1 MLLQQ
6 AQLCGSACK
15 QATNAWHAS
24 AAPIHEAPAARR
36 ASRFWVQ
43 GLGSSTQLR
52 TCNRLIP
59 TSSAVGV
66 LQMQP
71 SYEAQ
76 PMASHVE
83 EPSAS
88 TQPRRG
94 VPVSQVLPLP
104 PGMVEAVLKL
114 GGFLSSVLTRV
125 RSSFAAVFPQI
136 NDVTAKDVHEQL
148 VKLKSSIRLLALVA
162 PLARVGGSESLTALY
177 ARTFER
183 AAFGFAKMYLFCL
196 FMRVLLSWFPGIDWN
211 AQPWTFLR
219 LITEPYLQIYR
230 GILPPLFGQLD
241 FTPLFGFL
249 ILQDVVEVMAPTY
262 TMGLHDHDTSTRW
275 TTSDVMCYF
284 DGF

>member
-1 MLLQQ
+1 MIVQFVQ
-6 AQLCGSACK
+6 NVASKAR
-15 QATNAWHAS
+15 NA
-24 AAPIHEAPAARR
+24 
-36 ASRFWVQ
+36 
-43 GLGSSTQLR
+43 
-52 TCNRLIP
+52 
-59 TSSAVGV
+59 
-66 LQMQP
+66 
-71 SYEAQ
+71 
-76 PMASHVE
+76 
-83 EPSAS
+83 
-88 TQPRRG
+88 
-94 VPVSQVLPLP
+94 
-104 PGMVEAVLKL
+104 
-114 GGFLSSVLTRV
+114 
-125 RSSFAAVFPQI
+125 FAAAFPQVSDI
-136 NDVTAKDVHEQL
+136 TAKDVHKQL
-148 VKLKSSIRLLALVA
+148 KQLSSNMRLLAFVA
-162 PLARVGGSESLTALY
+162 PLARAATSESLTAVY

-262 TMGLHDHDTSTRW
+262 TMGLHDADTSTKW